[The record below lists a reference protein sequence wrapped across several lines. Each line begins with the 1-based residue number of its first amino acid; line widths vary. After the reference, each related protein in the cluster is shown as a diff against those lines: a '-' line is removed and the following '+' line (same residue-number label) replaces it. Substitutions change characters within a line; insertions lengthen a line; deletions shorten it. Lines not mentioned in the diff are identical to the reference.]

1 MTRKKKMVRTDMQT
15 YLDIFRL
22 KFEAKL
28 SDRQI
33 SQALNIGRATISDLV
48 IRFNNLGLSW
58 PLAADYPLD
67 SLDKQLFPGRDYS
80 TQRVLPS
87 WVQVHLELRRKGV
100 TKLLLWQE
108 YQAEHGSKA
117 LGYTQYCEH
126 YRRWCA
132 VQKRSMR
139 QHHGV
144 WGAME
149 PKTNVR
155 VYHRRSV
162 PSSHAFA
169 STLQLHK
176 SASRFISDRS

>member
-108 YQAEHGSKA
+108 YR
-117 LGYTQYCEH
+117 LNM
-126 YRRWCA
+126 A
-132 VQKRSMR
+132 VKPLATRSTVNITGVGVLYKNARCDSIMKPVRSCLSTSVAR
-139 QHHGV
+139 QC
-144 WGAME
+144 
-149 PKTNVR
+149 R
-155 VYHRRSV
+155 
-162 PSSHAFA
+162 
-169 STLQLHK
+169 L
-176 SASRFISDRS
+176 

>member
-48 IRFNNLGLSW
+48 SRFNNLGLSW

-80 TQRVLPS
+80 TQRVLPL
-87 WVQVHLELRRKGV
+87 WVQVHIELRRKGV
-100 TKLLLWQE
+100 TKMLLWQE
-108 YQAEHGSKA
+108 YQAEH
-117 LGYTQYCEH
+117 
-126 YRRWCA
+126 
-132 VQKRSMR
+132 
-139 QHHGV
+139 
-144 WGAME
+144 
-149 PKTNVR
+149 
-155 VYHRRSV
+155 
-162 PSSHAFA
+162 
-169 STLQLHK
+169 
-176 SASRFISDRS
+176 

>member
-48 IRFNNLGLSW
+48 SRFNNLGLSW

-67 SLDKQLFPGRDYS
+67 NFDKQLFPGRDYS
-80 TQRVLPS
+80 TQRVLPL

-100 TKLLLWQE
+100 TKPVSYTHLTLPT
-108 YQAEHGSKA
+108 KA
-117 LGYTQYCEH
+117 
-126 YRRWCA
+126 
-132 VQKRSMR
+132 
-139 QHHGV
+139 
-144 WGAME
+144 
-149 PKTNVR
+149 
-155 VYHRRSV
+155 
-162 PSSHAFA
+162 
-169 STLQLHK
+169 
-176 SASRFISDRS
+176 

>member
-67 SLDKQLFPGRDYS
+67 SLDR
-80 TQRVLPS
+80 
-87 WVQVHLELRRKGV
+87 
-100 TKLLLWQE
+100 
-108 YQAEHGSKA
+108 A
-117 LGYTQYCEH
+117 
-126 YRRWCA
+126 
-132 VQKRSMR
+132 RSR
-139 QHHGV
+139 TFFEQQ
-144 WGAME
+144 
-149 PKTNVR
+149 NR
-155 VYHRRSV
+155 N
-162 PSSHAFA
+162 
-169 STLQLHK
+169 
-176 SASRFISDRS
+176 